1 MVCKHN
7 ILRPKYWLIKMIKKL
22 VVLTV
27 VVFTIFPLFAQA
39 EGIESN
45 YQLARKV
52 ASEGIIL
59 LENNGVLPLEQDSTV
74 AVFGTGQLDYLH
86 IGTGSGFVDAVYTV
100 NLIDGLR
107 NNHVAINSAVADAYA
122 DFYEKKSAQLQSSA
136 PKGGPPGSNALH
148 VPEMPL
154 PEALLASAAS
164 QSDIAIYTFNRPSGE
179 GSDRV
184 MEGDYLLTSE
194 ELAILASLKNHFKK
208 VVVVLNVSG
217 LVDFDWLDSVKPDA
231 VLLAWLPGMEG
242 GNAMSDIL
250 TGTVTPSGKL
260 TDTVALDY
268 KDYPS
273 SLNFGGFVDGYE
285 SVVSDGTAIDYW
297 GFIPNHKTPP
307 KGTTYKRPV
316 GNRYYVEYE
325 EDIFVGYRY
334 FETFNVPVRYP
345 FGYGL
350 SYTKFDI
357 EPSSPHPQGN
367 KISID
372 VKVSNTGKRAGK
384 EVVQIYY
391 KAPDGQLEKPSRAL
405 VTFAKTKL
413 LQPKSSQLLTM
424 SFNAE
429 QMASYDEEKAAW
441 ILEKGSYDILVGNSV
456 KNLKKA
462 GSFHVDE
469 THTTRKL
476 SNQLTLQ
483 HPESFKRLSKF
494 QPEASFPDTPAMRAK
509 DLGSPP
515 PGPGGQS
522 KIIFDSAKLK
532 RADFLL
538 QDVVSGKV
546 DIDHYINQFS
556 DLELIALLVGPGMG
570 STQSIF
576 GEFSSFVKG
585 SAGQTVTL
593 ERLGLPSMILADGPA
608 GVRLEAHTTGFPVG
622 TVVASTWNI
631 DLAREL
637 GQAVG
642 HEARLNGV
650 DLWLAPSLNIHR
662 NPLNGRNFEYY
673 SEDPIVSGEIAAAVT
688 QGVQEEGVGVTLK
701 HLVANNQ
708 ESNRFDAIDT
718 VVSERALREIYLKG
732 FEIAVTASEPWAIM
746 TSYNSVNGTYTAAS
760 HDLITEILRNEWG
773 FDGIVMTDW
782 EGDGVHSIT
791 ALHAGNNL
799 FMPGFPGQ
807 IAHFQRALADH
818 KITRSELETAA
829 KPIIEKVIKSV
840 SYEGYVRQ

>member
-1 MVCKHN
+1 ME
-7 ILRPKYWLIKMIKKL
+7 IIKKL
-22 VVLTV
+22 AVFAIA
-27 VVFTIFPLFAQA
+27 VFTLYPLSAPA
-39 EGIESN
+39 EGIKSN

-59 LENNGVLPLEQDSTV
+59 LENNGVLPLEQDSSV

-86 IGTGSGFVDAVYTV
+86 VGTGSGFVDAVYTV
-100 NLIDGLR
+100 NLIEGLR
-107 NNHVAINSAVADAYA
+107 NNHVKINSAVADAYA
-122 DFYEKKSAQLQSSA
+122 DFYEKKSAQLQSSV

-154 PEALLASAAS
+154 PDELLASAAS

-194 ELAILASLKNHFKK
+194 ELTILASLKKHFKK

-217 LVDFDWLDSVKPDA
+217 LVDFNWLDSVKPDA

-242 GNAMSDIL
+242 GNAMSDII
-250 TGTVTPSGKL
+250 TGKITPSGKL
-260 TDTVALDY
+260 TDTVAFNY

-307 KGTTYKRPV
+307 KGTTYKQPV

-325 EDIFVGYRY
+325 EDIYVGYRY

-350 SYTKFDI
+350 SYTTFDI
-357 EPSSPHPQGN
+357 EPSPPHHPQEHE
-367 KISID
+367 ISIA
-372 VKVSNTGKRAGK
+372 VKVSNTGKLAGK

-391 KAPDGQLEKPSRAL
+391 KAPDGRLEKPSRAL

-413 LQPKSSQLLTM
+413 LEPKSSQLLTLT
-424 SFNAE
+424 FNTT
-429 QMASYDEEKAAW
+429 QLASYDEEKAAW
-441 ILEKGSYDILVGNSV
+441 ILEKGNYEILVGNSV
-456 KNLKKA
+456 KNVRKA
-462 GSFHVDE
+462 GSFHVGKTYTIRE
-469 THTTRKL
+469 L

-483 HPESFKRLSKF
+483 HPESFKRLSKLK
-494 QPEASFPDTPAMRAK
+494 PEASFPDTPAMRAE

-522 KIIFDSAKLK
+522 EIIYDSAQLK

-546 DIDHYINQFS
+546 DINQYIKQFS

-576 GEFSSFVKG
+576 GEFSSYVKG
-585 SAGQTVTL
+585 SAGQTVSL

-631 DLAREL
+631 ELAREL

-642 HEARLNGV
+642 REARLNGV
-650 DLWLAPSLNIHR
+650 DIWLAPSLNIHR

-673 SEDPIVSGEIAAAVT
+673 SEDPVLSGEIATAVT

-732 FEIAVTASEPWAIM
+732 FEIAVTTSEPWAIM

-760 HDLITEILRNEWG
+760 HDLITGILRNEWG
-773 FDGIVMTDW
+773 FEGIVMTDW
-782 EGDGVHSIT
+782 EGDGVHSIP

-807 IAHFQRALADH
+807 IAHFQRALAEH
-818 KITRSELETAA
+818 QISRSELERAA
-829 KPIIEKVIKSV
+829 KPIIEKVIQSV
-840 SYEGYVRQ
+840 SYTRYLGSKRQ